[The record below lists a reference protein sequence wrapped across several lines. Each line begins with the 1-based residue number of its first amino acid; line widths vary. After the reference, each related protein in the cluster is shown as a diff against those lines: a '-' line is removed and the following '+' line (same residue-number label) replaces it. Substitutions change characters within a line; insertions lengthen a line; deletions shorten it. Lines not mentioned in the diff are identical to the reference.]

1 MVVVVVFRLVSI
13 TSKPSSVVNAR
24 EDSSVV
30 VSIFGC
36 ASIPSNVHA
45 INWGSVTSGDG
56 SNCSKSSISFVYE
69 VVVFRISDSCVVVS
83 VVVVVSSSSTAS
95 AAAKSSGSCVTT
107 TTKVGNFKTET
118 NV

>member
-1 MVVVVVFRLVSI
+1 MVVVVFRCVSI
-13 TSKPSSVVNAR
+13 TSKPSSFVNAR

-45 INWGSVTSGDG
+45 TNWGSTTSADG

-69 VVVFRISDSCVVVS
+69 VVVFLIISDSCVVVS

-107 TTKVGNFKTET
+107 TTKRKYF
-118 NV
+118 